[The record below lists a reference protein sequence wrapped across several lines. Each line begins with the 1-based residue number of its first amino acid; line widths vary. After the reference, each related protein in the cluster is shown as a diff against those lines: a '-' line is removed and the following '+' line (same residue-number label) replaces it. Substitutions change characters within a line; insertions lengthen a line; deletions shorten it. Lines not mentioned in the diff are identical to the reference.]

1 MRSDT
6 IVAIGATLAS
16 LLTAAGGVWVA
27 IRKEGRDGATTSK
40 ARTRALEQAWL
51 WALRTI
57 VRLRS
62 LIARTEG
69 LSEPPEWRIDEEMSQ
84 HERRISG
91 ESEESKT

>member
-40 ARTRALEQAWL
+40 ARVRALEQAWL

-69 LSEPPEWRIDEEMSQ
+69 LEEPADWRIDDEIAMY
-84 HERRISG
+84 ERRIAG
-91 ESEESKT
+91 ESEETKT